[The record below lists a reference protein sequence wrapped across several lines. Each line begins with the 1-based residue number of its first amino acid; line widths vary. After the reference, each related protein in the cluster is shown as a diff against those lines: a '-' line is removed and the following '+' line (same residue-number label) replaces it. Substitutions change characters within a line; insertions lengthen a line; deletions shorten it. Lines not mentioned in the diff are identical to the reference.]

1 MAQTP
6 QTNQRENP
14 PQIERRFSIEGAE
27 VRANQEGKP
36 ELFGYA
42 LKWGVSYDL
51 GWFTEE
57 ISRNALDASDMSDV
71 RVLFNHDASL
81 ILGRTAAGTAQVGK
95 DETGLWYRAVLPES
109 PTGENVRVALER
121 GDVTQSSWGFYIRQ
135 DETGRRTG
143 DKWEIRGGKE
153 HRIITDV
160 SKVVD
165 ASPVTYPANPDTSVA
180 KRSHDEARKEAR
192 SEFEEA
198 KMEAV
203 QPDLTD
209 TYDKLRRSLEL
220 KAAHYNNK

>member
-1 MAQTP
+1 MEQIP
-6 QTNQRENP
+6 QTNQKANQ

-27 VRANQEGKP
+27 VRTTADGKP

-57 ISRNALDASDMSDV
+57 IDRSALSAADMSDV
-71 RVLFNHDASL
+71 RILFNHDPSL
-81 ILGRTAAGTAQVGK
+81 ILGRTAAGTATVGS
-95 DETGLWYRAVLPES
+95 DDTGLWYRATLPSS

-143 DKWEIRGGKE
+143 DKWEIRNGKE
-153 HRIITDV
+153 HRVITDV

-165 ASPVTYPANPDTSVA
+165 ASPVTYPANPDTSAA
-180 KRSHDEARKEAR
+180 KRSLEATKAQTTEAR
-192 SEFEEA
+192 
-198 KMEAV
+198 
-203 QPDLTD
+203 PDLAE
-209 TYDKLRRSLEL
+209 TYELLSRSLQI
-220 KAAHYNNK
+220 KAAINNKQI